1 VHTNNDEIIDEEN
14 TTMSDEDLNSVD
26 ETCETQSNKEETEG
40 IIDKTLEEADV
51 VEEAEIVEEEELEGV
66 ESEELLESDKE
77 KDMKKNKKKLQE
89 ENKKL
94 QDDVDAIKDKYLRTT
109 AEYENF
115 RKRTAKEKQ
124 GIYTDACA
132 DVLKE
137 VLPVLDNLERALS
150 VEGCGEEL
158 RTGVEMTVRLFNVA
172 FEKLGVEELASKGEF
187 DPNLHNAVMHVDDE
201 QFGANEIVEV
211 FQKGYKKENK
221 VLRHSMVKV
230 AN

>member
-1 VHTNNDEIIDEEN
+1 VDTNNDDILEDDN
-14 TTMSDEDLNSVD
+14 TLVSDEDLISDD
-26 ETCETQSNKEETEG
+26 ETKGEQNTKGEAEGSIDETIE
-40 IIDKTLEEADV
+40 D
-51 VEEAEIVEEEELEGV
+51 AEIVEEEELKDG
-66 ESEELLESDKE
+66 ESEELLESEKE
-77 KDMKKNKKKLQE
+77 KDMRKNRKKLEE

-94 QDDVDAIKDKYLRTT
+94 QDEVDSFKDKLLRTT

-115 RKRTAKEKQ
+115 RKRTVKEKQ
-124 GIYTDACA
+124 GIYAEACA

-158 RTGVEMTVRLFNVA
+158 RTGVEMTVRLFNDA
-172 FEKLGVEELASKGEF
+172 FEKLGVEELASNGEF
-187 DPNLHNAVMHVDDE
+187 DPNLHNAVMHVEDE
-201 QFGANEIVEV
+201 QYGVNEIVEV